1 MKTKGQVE
9 NDVSAVGL
17 KSLHIYQPGLLTN
30 RDNDFRF
37 GEWLGSKVPFIDKI
51 SGADL
56 GQVILHHSIQNAN
69 STAPVTKITHKQLVG
84 FIQGYG
90 LTSK

>member
-1 MKTKGQVE
+1 MFFYMKTKGE
-9 NDVSAVGL
+9 AEDDVAAVGL

-37 GEWLGSKVPFIDKI
+37 GEWLGSWVPFISKI

-56 GQVILHHSIQNAN
+56 G
-69 STAPVTKITHKQLVG
+69 
-84 FIQGYG
+84 
-90 LTSK
+90 